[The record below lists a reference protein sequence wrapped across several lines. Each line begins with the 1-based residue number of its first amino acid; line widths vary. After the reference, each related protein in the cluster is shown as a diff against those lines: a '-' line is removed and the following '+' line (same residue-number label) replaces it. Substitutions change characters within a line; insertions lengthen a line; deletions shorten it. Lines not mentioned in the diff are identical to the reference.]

1 MSKRRKA
8 APVDV
13 PQTEVEARHLAASY
27 ASMVGEI
34 EAIEAERKIRIAEVN
49 RDCDARIGQRAPL
62 LDGMFARLKG
72 WWEAHG
78 ERIAG
83 KRRSAEFAGLTVG
96 YRLTPSALKLP
107 KGKTVKEVTDCILDW
122 LGGDFVVT
130 KHELDRRA
138 IVAHLQKPIEDLD
151 DIDTHQR
158 NALIDAGLSV
168 GQRNEFFVD
177 VLPKGDEP

>member
-1 MSKRRKA
+1 MARKKA

-34 EAIEAERKIRIAEVN
+34 EAIDAERKIRIAEVN
-49 RDCDARIGQRAPL
+49 RDCDARIGQRASL

-83 KRRSAEFAGLTVG
+83 KRRSAEFAGLNVG
-96 YRLTPSALKLP
+96 YRMTPPALKLP
-107 KGKTVKEVTDCILDW
+107 KGMTPVEVVSL
-122 LGGDFVVT
+122 LGEQAPVCLRRKLEIDR
-130 KHELDRRA
+130 ELIIKSLLGQGEHALRKA
-138 IVAHLQKPIEDLD
+138 VLAHLGFTL
-151 DIDTHQR
+151 TQR
-158 NALIDAGLSV
+158 D
-168 GQRNEFFVD
+168 EFFVD
-177 VLPKGDEP
+177 VLPRDAGDAA

>member
-1 MSKRRKA
+1 M
-8 APVDV
+8 

-34 EAIEAERKIRIAEVN
+34 EAIDAERKIRIAEVN

-107 KGKTVKEVTDCILDW
+107 KGKTVQAAIDGILEW

-138 IVAHLQKPIEDLD
+138 IVAHLQKPETELD
-151 DIDTHQR
+151 ATGQHER
-158 NALIDAGLSV
+158 MALLEVGFSV
-168 GQRNEFFVD
+168 GQRDEFFVD
-177 VLPKGDEP
+177 VLPRDAGDAA